1 MSRILVVED
10 EPGLQQLYKLELE
23 ESGHE
28 VHVCSDGL
36 QAVAAARD
44 AEFDLVVL
52 DIKLPKMEGT
62 EVLHEIKKQHRG
74 IPIILNSAYATY
86 KNDFANWMADAY
98 VVKSADLGELK
109 ATIAT
114 LLAAG
119 TAS

>member
-23 ESGHE
+23 ECGHE
-28 VHVCSDGL
+28 VKLCADGE
-36 QAVAAARD
+36 QALLAAQD
-44 AEFDLVVL
+44 DPFDLVVL

-74 IPIILNSAYATY
+74 IPVILNSAYATY
-86 KNDFANWMADAY
+86 KDDFANWLADAY
-98 VVKSADLGELK
+98 VVKSADLTELK
-109 ATIAT
+109 SQIES

-119 TAS
+119 RTR